1 MKSPTKLTAIALA
14 VLTLTLSTQAYAA
27 DATAADAPAAAKD
40 TVAADIQ
47 QVVVTSGGAVRKV
60 DSSFSITT
68 ATAEQLKEA
77 VPTSTADLMKISPGV
92 YVESTGGQ
100 TGANIQI
107 RGFPSGGDAPYVTLQ
122 LNGSPLFPAPTLS
135 FLAND
140 STFRIDDTIER
151 AEILRGGP
159 SVILSNG
166 QPGATMNFILKH
178 GDDTPEGS

>member
-14 VLTLTLSTQAYAA
+14 ALTLSTQAYAA

-47 QVVVTSGGAVRKV
+47 QVVVTGVTSGGAVRKV

-77 VPTSTADLMKISPGV
+77 VPTSTAALMKISPGV

-107 RGFPSGGDAPYVTLQ
+107 R
-122 LNGSPLFPAPTLS
+122 
-135 FLAND
+135 
-140 STFRIDDTIER
+140 
-151 AEILRGGP
+151 
-159 SVILSNG
+159 
-166 QPGATMNFILKH
+166 
-178 GDDTPEGS
+178 

>member
-1 MKSPTKLTAIALA
+1 MELPCIAVVKVAHCPGDDTIHINKKAKHMKSQNKLTSVALA
-14 VLTLTLSTQAYAA
+14 VLTLTLSIQAYAA
-27 DATAADAPAAAKD
+27 DAQSTPADAPAVATNPAAPAAKD
-40 TVAADIQ
+40 TVAAEIQ
-47 QVVVTSGGAVRKV
+47 QVVVTGVTSGGAVRKV
-60 DSSFSITT
+60 DSAFSITT

-140 STFRIDDTIER
+140 
-151 AEILRGGP
+151 
-159 SVILSNG
+159 
-166 QPGATMNFILKH
+166 
-178 GDDTPEGS
+178 